1 MRRILLVDDEQN
13 ILHALQRSLRQIAK
27 SMDIRIEL
35 FTEPQA
41 AIQRLGEVEFDFAI
55 SDYHMPRLDG
65 VDFLRVAKE
74 IQPDMVRM
82 MLSASADF
90 GTIMGAVN
98 EAEVFKYIVK
108 PWAGPE
114 LEQIVLAAI
123 ARHDQ
128 LIEERKLINEQRAQ
142 CDVLTPEEREAKRLE
157 NIEPGITKV
166 NWGPDGS
173 ILLDESDEG

>member
-1 MRRILLVDDEQN
+1 MRRVLLVDDDQN
-13 ILHALQRSLRQIAK
+13 ILSALLRALRQIAK
-27 SMDIRIEL
+27 SLDIEIES

-41 AIQRLGEVEFDFAI
+41 AIQRLSLAEFDFVI

-74 IQPDMVRM
+74 MQPDMVRM

-108 PWAGPE
+108 PWTSTE
-114 LEQIVLAAI
+114 LEQIVRSALI
-123 ARHDQ
+123 RRDQ
-128 LIEERKLINEQRAQ
+128 LVEERKLADERRAQ
-142 CDVLTPEEREAKRLE
+142 RDALTPEEQEIIRLE

-173 ILLDESDEG
+173 VLLDE